1 MLILFQLLNEFL
13 AALLAKQLPLVPKCL
28 VQKADVVM
36 RELHGLQLGVE
47 GAKLYRQ
54 SHSTIA
60 WS

>member
-1 MLILFQLLNEFL
+1 LLNEFL
-13 AALLAKQLPLVPKCL
+13 AALLARQLPLVPKCV